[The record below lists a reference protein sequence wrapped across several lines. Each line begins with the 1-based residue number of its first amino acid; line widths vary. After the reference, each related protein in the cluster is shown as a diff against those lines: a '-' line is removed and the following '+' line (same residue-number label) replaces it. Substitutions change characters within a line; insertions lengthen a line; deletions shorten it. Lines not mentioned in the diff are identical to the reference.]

1 MMPFV
6 KRLVKRWQLRRSE
19 DAATKRLGRI
29 LNKSPKSRKALT
41 RMLRKG
47 SFDMPLIVRV
57 KTQVIL
63 KDRSRPD
70 MAGKDSTGA
79 EALLVESKF
88 RARLRRRQASRY
100 LRHTTTALLFIAPG
114 ARVEKLWK
122 EIVQQIRKDSP
133 KTKLGPTT
141 SANGWRST
149 MVTGAPGRRR
159 AWWTLLI
166 PAWRA
171 KRAKRLLALVSW
183 DRLLS
188 KMTDPYVTKEVR
200 KLQRLVKWQERQA
213 VSAGARR
220 GN

>member
-1 MMPFV
+1 MLFV
-6 KRLVKRWQLRRSE
+6 KRFVKRWRLRRSE
-19 DAATKRLGRI
+19 DAATKRLCRI

-47 SFDMPLIVRV
+47 GFDMPLIVRA

-70 MAGKDSTGA
+70 MAGKDRTGA
-79 EALLVESKF
+79 KTLFVESKF

-100 LRHTTTALLFIAPG
+100 LQHTTTALLFIAPG

-133 KTKLGPTT
+133 KTKPGPTT
-141 SANGWRST
+141 SADGWRST
-149 MVTGAPGRRR
+149 IVTGAPRCRR
-159 AWWTLLI
+159 AWWALFI

-171 KRAKRLLALVSW
+171 KRAKKLLALVSW

-188 KMTDPYVTKEVR
+188 KMTDPDVAKDVEWLR
-200 KLQRLVKWQERQA
+200 SLVKWQECQA
-213 VSAGARR
+213 GSVRAHR